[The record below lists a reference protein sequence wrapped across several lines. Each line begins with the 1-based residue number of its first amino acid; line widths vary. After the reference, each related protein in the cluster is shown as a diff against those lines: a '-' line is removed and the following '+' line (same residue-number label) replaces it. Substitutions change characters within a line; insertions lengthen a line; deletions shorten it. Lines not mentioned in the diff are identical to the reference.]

1 MSNKKR
7 IRHVVSPRLADV
19 GQDQDAT
26 FFERNPE
33 QRQYTRPATP
43 DELKATDYP
52 AGTQVLVCR
61 LGACHRVRAFV
72 LPATTRSN

>member
-1 MSNKKR
+1 MSNRRKLR
-7 IRHVVSPRLADV
+7 RSTVQRLAAAA
-19 GQDQDAT
+19 QDLDAT

-33 QRQYTRPATP
+33 QRQYMRPATA

>member
-7 IRHVVSPRLADV
+7 LRRSTVQRLVNAA
-19 GQDQDAT
+19 QDLDAT

-33 QRQYTRPATP
+33 QRQYMRPATAG
-43 DELKATDYP
+43 ELKATDYP

-72 LPATTRSN
+72 PPKARSN

>member
-1 MSNKKR
+1 MSNRRKL
-7 IRHVVSPRLADV
+7 RHITNARLADA

-33 QRQYTRPATP
+33 QRQYMRPATAG
-43 DELKATDYP
+43 ELKATDFP

-61 LGACHRVRAFV
+61 LGAYHRVRAFV
-72 LPATTRSN
+72 PPKAGSN